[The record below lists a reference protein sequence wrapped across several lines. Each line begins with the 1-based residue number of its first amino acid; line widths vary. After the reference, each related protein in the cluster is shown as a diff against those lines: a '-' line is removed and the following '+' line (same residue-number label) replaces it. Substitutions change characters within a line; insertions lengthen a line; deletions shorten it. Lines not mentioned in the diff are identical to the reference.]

1 MSSAGSTSVFQNDM
15 ELYASGV
22 PANQFGIFFY
32 GPDEASLPLGDGTL
46 CVGAGG
52 LGLFRLPVVLTSVFG
67 IASYT
72 LDYTQPPLDT
82 GSGAVMAGTVMN
94 FQHWYR
100 DPLGPGGTGFNLS
113 NGYEVVWQL

>member
-1 MSSAGSTSVFQNDM
+1 MSWDGSTSLAAND
-15 ELYASGV
+15 LTLQSLNCPPG
-22 PANQFGIFFY
+22 QFGIFFY
-32 GPDEASLPLGDGTL
+32 GPDEANLPLGDGTL
-46 CVGAGG
+46 CVGPGG

-100 DPLGPGGTGFNLS
+100 DSGSTGAGYNLS
-113 NGYEVVWQL
+113 NGLRVTFAP